1 MEQFLYLILRG
12 ITRTFNFLPL
22 SLLYFVSDFFYLNSY
37 YILKYRRRVVRE
49 NLQNSFPELPLSEII
64 KIEKK
69 FYRHISDVSVETL
82 YFSDIS
88 KKEVEKRIS
97 IENPELP
104 MKYLKEGR
112 QVITSLGHYNNWEWI
127 SSLKLFLDTTYYPVY
142 KPLHSKAFDK
152 FYFRLRSR
160 FGATPIDKNQIF
172 KRLYKDAKEGIPS
185 ISGFIN
191 DQSPK
196 RDNIQYWTTF
206 LNQKTAMF
214 LGVEKI
220 SKKLDAVV
228 LAAEIEK
235 TKRGYYNVRFTLITE
250 NAKHEPPYAI
260 TQKDAQHLESIIKK
274 NPEYWLWSHK
284 RWKHKKEEQ

>member
-104 MKYLKEGR
+104 MKYYF
-112 QVITSLGHYNNWEWI
+112 SL
-127 SSLKLFLDTTYYPVY
+127 
-142 KPLHSKAFDK
+142 
-152 FYFRLRSR
+152 
-160 FGATPIDKNQIF
+160 
-172 KRLYKDAKEGIPS
+172 
-185 ISGFIN
+185 
-191 DQSPK
+191 
-196 RDNIQYWTTF
+196 
-206 LNQKTAMF
+206 
-214 LGVEKI
+214 
-220 SKKLDAVV
+220 
-228 LAAEIEK
+228 
-235 TKRGYYNVRFTLITE
+235 
-250 NAKHEPPYAI
+250 
-260 TQKDAQHLESIIKK
+260 
-274 NPEYWLWSHK
+274 
-284 RWKHKKEEQ
+284 